1 MAKGGR
7 PGTIV
12 AMGRRIS
19 TAAAIAALAAQPSQ
33 SADSGFVARYC
44 LACHGES
51 TATAGVSLE
60 GLRADAPGQR
70 PEIWERVLRKV
81 ASGEMPPPEMPS
93 PELAERS
100 LFTARLERALDAAAA
115 AEPNVGRTPPHR
127 LNRAEYANSVR
138 DLLDL
143 DVDIRHL
150 LPGDDSGYGFDN
162 IAEVLSLTPALME
175 RYLIAARWASRLA
188 VGRPGLQP
196 QRDVFVRNRETGF
209 ALAGHAPAKPG
220 DLPPRAVRGAAIRYY
235 FPLDGEYVIAAN
247 LDRGESLID
256 YERRS
261 GRVRVTAGIH
271 AVSVSFPGG
280 SPRSETTKPDGEAA
294 RELPHPPLD
303 VRIDGRRVTLAELED
318 TTTPYRLRNISIEGP
333 FNGSGPGLTPSR
345 RKIFSCLPDTAADL
359 RPCARAILS
368 RLARQAYR
376 RPVNESDTSALM
388 AIFETGLSQGGF
400 EAGIERAIRAILVSP
415 NFLFRVEP
423 DPPGATAREPYRL
436 GDYALASRLSYF
448 LWSSLPDDVLLA
460 SAESGK
466 LSDPAELERQ
476 ARRML
481 ADPKSRALVDNF
493 AGQWLELRKVA
504 SIKPDNRI
512 FPGFNADLRLAIRR
526 ETELFVSD
534 ALRRNASILE
544 LLDSNHTFLNERL
557 AEHYGIERVRGTQ
570 FRRVALEDPRRGGLL
585 GQGSILAVT
594 SYPNRTSVVIR
605 GKWVLENLF
614 GMPPPP
620 PPPDIPE
627 LEEAAPPG
635 QELTVRELLT
645 LHSQSPSCSG
655 CHVRMDPI
663 GFALENFD
671 AIGRWRDSENG
682 EPIDASGE
690 LPGGVRFNGPA
701 ELRQALTTTLR
712 DNFVRTVAGKLL
724 TYALGRGLEYYD
736 RPAVRSIARATEELG
751 YGFADMVVAVVQ
763 SMPFQMRMGPE

>member
-1 MAKGGR
+1 M
-7 PGTIV
+7 
-12 AMGRRIS
+12 
-19 TAAAIAALAAQPSQ
+19 
-33 SADSGFVARYC
+33 
-44 LACHGES
+44 
-51 TATAGVSLE
+51 
-60 GLRADAPGQR
+60 
-70 PEIWERVLRKV
+70 
-81 ASGEMPPPEMPS
+81 
-93 PELAERS
+93 
-100 LFTARLERALDAAAA
+100 
-115 AEPNVGRTPPHR
+115 
-127 LNRAEYANSVR
+127 
-138 DLLDL
+138 
-143 DVDIRHL
+143 
-150 LPGDDSGYGFDN
+150 
-162 IAEVLSLTPALME
+162 
-175 RYLIAARWASRLA
+175 
-188 VGRPGLQP
+188 
-196 QRDVFVRNRETGF
+196 
-209 ALAGHAPAKPG
+209 
-220 DLPPRAVRGAAIRYY
+220 
-235 FPLDGEYVIAAN
+235 
-247 LDRGESLID
+247 
-256 YERRS
+256 
-261 GRVRVTAGIH
+261 
-271 AVSVSFPGG
+271 
-280 SPRSETTKPDGEAA
+280 
-294 RELPHPPLD
+294 
-303 VRIDGRRVTLAELED
+303 
-318 TTTPYRLRNISIEGP
+318 
-333 FNGSGPGLTPSR
+333 
-345 RKIFSCLPDTAADL
+345 
-359 RPCARAILS
+359 
-368 RLARQAYR
+368 
-376 RPVNESDTSALM
+376 
-388 AIFETGLSQGGF
+388 
-400 EAGIERAIRAILVSP
+400 LVSP

-423 DPPGATAREPYRL
+423 DPPGATAPVPYRL

-448 LWSSLPDDVLLA
+448 LWSSLPDEALLA

-476 ARRML
+476 VRRML

-512 FPGFNADLRLAIRR
+512 FPEFNADLRLAIQR

-635 QELTVRELLT
+635 QELSVRELLT

-690 LPGGVRFNGPA
+690 LPGGVRFDGPA

-736 RPAVRSIARATEELG
+736 RPAVRSIARATEEPG

>member
-1 MAKGGR
+1 
-7 PGTIV
+7 V
-12 AMGRRIS
+12 AVRRRLS
-19 TAAAIAALAAQPSQ
+19 AAAAIAALAAQQSQ
-33 SADSGFVARYC
+33 SAESGFVERYC
-44 LACHGES
+44 LACHGQA
-51 TATAGVSLE
+51 TATAGVTLE
-60 GLRADAPGQR
+60 GLNVDVPGER

-100 LFTARLERALDAAAA
+100 LFTIRLEQALDAAAA
-115 AEPNVGRTPPHR
+115 AEPNVGRAPPHR

-188 VGRPGLQP
+188 LGRVGRQP

-209 ALAGHAPAKPG
+209 ALAGHAPAMPG
-220 DLPPRAVRGAAIRYY
+220 DLPPRAAQGAAIRYY
-235 FPLDGEYVIAAN
+235 FPLDGEYVIAAT
-247 LDRGESLID
+247 LDRGESAIG
-256 YERRS
+256 YGHRS

-280 SPRSETTKPDGEAA
+280 SPRPETTKPIPEAA
-294 RELPHPPLD
+294 RDLPHPPLD
-303 VRIDGRRVTLAELED
+303 MRIDGRRVALAPLED
-318 TTTPYRLRNISIEGP
+318 AATPYRLRSISIEGP
-333 FNGSGPGLTPSR
+333 FDATGPGQTPSR
-345 RKIFSCLPDTAADL
+345 RKIISCLPSSAAEQ

-368 RLARQAYR
+368 RLARHAYR
-376 RPVNESDTSALM
+376 RPVDETDTSALM
-388 AIFETGLSQGGF
+388 EIFETGLSQAGF
-400 EAGIERAIRAILVSP
+400 EAGIERAIRALLVSP
-415 NFLFRVEP
+415 KFLFRVEP
-423 DPPGATAREPYRL
+423 DPPGATARKPYKL
-436 GDYALASRLSYF
+436 GDFALASRLSYF
-448 LWSSLPDDVLLA
+448 LWSSLPDESLLA
-460 SAESGK
+460 SAERGE

-504 SIKPDNRI
+504 RIKPDNRI
-512 FPGFNADLRLAIRR
+512 FPEFNANLRLAMGR
-526 ETELFVSD
+526 ETELFVAD
-534 ALRRNASILE
+534 ALRRNGSILE
-544 LLDSNHTFLNERL
+544 LLDSGHTFLNERL
-557 AEHYGIERVRGTQ
+557 AEHYGIESVRGTQ

-655 CHVRMDPI
+655 CHIRMDPI

-690 LPGGVRFNGPA
+690 LPGGVRFDGPA
-701 ELRQALTTTLR
+701 ELRKALTTTLR

-736 RPAVRSIARATEELG
+736 RPAVRSIARTTEDVG
-751 YGFADMVVAVVQ
+751 FGFADMVVAVVQ